1 MNLPSQYTTREWLYH
16 LVDYLKMPCLI
27 VPSSNDSSIGG
38 QRVPLQLLSHGSVR
52 LDIATGDLYYRPN
65 DSRAGKNLDEVVAT
79 FNKAHPDESIAQ
91 SRSIINFASWVNA
104 FSQRPEHQRTE
115 DHESN
120 LDALRTLSRI
130 ASCDRPASLDHAI
143 SLPHPKELGIVGSAD
158 VSHFTYYRIADMVPM
173 LQRVNLLQ
181 TKIDWNDWDVVGMW
195 IELYDTALTCGLVCS
210 LSLPMVH
217 EHGILSSATGDSGDD
232 DDDADDETYASGR
245 TVFVTEQLFAHWVNG
260 LSSVPTPNNGL
271 YNNRALS
278 TYLLCKTR
286 TDRAIADFVD
296 FLEERDNYSDARTL
310 AARYPR
316 ANVQVTYTTSTIAV
330 SGALIG
336 AHIVQ
341 PMFGAPYIS
350 VTVEQY
356 TVIRGTVEPCFTNIR
371 LSLNGE
377 GATFREYTSESNQRA
392 VARGRTMVK
401 MNESRSRDLNSADPV
416 YVHTFNG
423 PAYIPGMFGLS
434 AIHVSGTVVYDPIG
448 AKRTNL
454 SGFNSLT
461 SHISFQG
468 SEEEDDN
475 GHSERIIDVTS
486 EFVLASMLPEY
497 VAYSFEVRDWV
508 LASVEHSAPLVH
520 DHTIF
525 DKLVLAESEKTKV
538 RSIVTNLE
546 TDFVD
551 IVAGKGGGAIFL
563 LYGPAGLGKTL
574 TAEAVSAVC
583 NSPLYKVTV
592 GELGTSVD
600 KLEKALSRVLNYASR
615 WGATILIDEADIFLE
630 ARDSHNIERNAM
642 VGVFL
647 RLLEYYPGIMFLTT
661 NRVANFDT
669 AFFSRI
675 TYAIGFRDQT
685 EADRIKVWNNLLKSA
700 KLDITTDQVKELS
713 ALQVNNRQIKTAI
726 TNAHRFARHDNV
738 PCSYSHV
745 KQAIESIVEFNKAVQ
760 QSTDGP
766 VKVKSKK
773 PKKNKRLFG

>member
-1 MNLPSQYTTREWLYH
+1 MNSSSQFTAREWLTH

-27 VPSSNDSSIGG
+27 VPVHSDSVING
-38 QRVPLQLLSHGSVR
+38 QPVPPQLITRGAVR
-52 LDIATGDLYYRPN
+52 MDIATGDLYYRPN
-65 DSRAGKNLDEVVAT
+65 DGRAGKNLDDIVAA
-79 FNKAHPDESIAQ
+79 FNKAYPSESIAH
-91 SRSIINFASWVNA
+91 SRSGIQFSQWVNA

-115 DHESN
+115 DHDAQ
-120 LDALRTLSRI
+120 LDTLRSISRVTM
-130 ASCDRPASLDHAI
+130 CERTMPLDMLVN
-143 SLPHPKELGIVGSAD
+143 LPHPKDLGIVGSVD
-158 VSHFTYYRIADMVPM
+158 VVHHVYYRITDMIPM

-181 TKIDWNDWDVVGMW
+181 TKVDWNDWDVVGMW
-195 IELYDTALTCGLVCS
+195 IDLYDTALTCGLTD
-210 LSLPMVH
+210 SLPTLTRYH
-217 EHGILSSATGDSGDD
+217 ESVSGSDSEDQDESDVSS
-232 DDDADDETYASGR
+232 YANNR
-245 TVFVTEQLFAHWVNG
+245 NAYVTEQIFAHWVNG
-260 LSSVPTPNNGL
+260 LVSVPNTINGV

-278 TYLLCKTR
+278 AYLLCKSR
-286 TDRAIADFVD
+286 TDRAIDDFID
-296 FLEERDNYSDARTL
+296 FLEERDNCVDARSL
-310 AARYPR
+310 ATQYPR
-316 ANVQVTYTTSTIAV
+316 ASIQVTYTTSAIAV
-330 SGALIG
+330 SGALVG

-341 PMFGAPYIS
+341 PMFGTPYIS

-356 TVIRGTVEPCFTNIR
+356 TVIRGTVEPCFASIR
-371 LSLNGE
+371 LALSGE
-377 GATFREYTSESNQRA
+377 GATFREYTSESNQKA
-392 VARGRTMVK
+392 VARGRMMVQ
-401 MNESRSRDLNSADPV
+401 MNESRSRDPGNPDPV

-434 AIHVSGTVVYDPIG
+434 MIHVAGTVVYDPNG
-448 AKRTNL
+448 AKRTDL
-454 SGFNSLT
+454 GGFNSL
-461 SHISFQG
+461 SAHIAFRG
-468 SEEEDDN
+468 SEDEDESVN
-475 GHSERIIDVTS
+475 SERVIDATS
-486 EFVLASMLPEY
+486 EFVLASMLPDY
-497 VAYSFEVRDWV
+497 IAYSFEVRNWV

-546 TDFVD
+546 TEFVD

-700 KLDITTDQVKELS
+700 KLDITSDQVKELS
-713 ALQVNNRQIKTAI
+713 TLQVNNRQIKTAI

-738 PCSYSHV
+738 PCSFSHV
-745 KQAIESIVEFNKAVQ
+745 KQAIESIVEFNQAVQ

-766 VKVKSKK
+766 VKVKTKK
-773 PKKNKRLFG
+773 PKKIKRLLG